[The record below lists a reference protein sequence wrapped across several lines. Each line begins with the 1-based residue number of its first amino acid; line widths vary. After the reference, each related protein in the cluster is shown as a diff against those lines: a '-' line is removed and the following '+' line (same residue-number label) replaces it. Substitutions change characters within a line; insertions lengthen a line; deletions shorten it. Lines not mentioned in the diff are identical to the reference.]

1 MGLGL
6 LRLGWFVTRG
16 RSSHGQGMSATWREG
31 TVLLAAVT
39 VTAEDG
45 AVERRVYTRLRAS
58 VVLYMETVGAHVE
71 GGGGGGGS
79 HWDIR
84 GCGAHRPGTM
94 WGPVGR
100 PLWSR
105 LEASGTPG
113 FSDYKWTIQGSVSL
127 TSIHSSLHTKT
138 RNTHTLSL

>member
-1 MGLGL
+1 
-6 LRLGWFVTRG
+6 
-16 RSSHGQGMSATWREG
+16 MSATWREG
-31 TVLLAAVT
+31 TVSLAAVT

-94 WGPVGR
+94 WGPVRG

-105 LEASGTPG
+105 LEASG
-113 FSDYKWTIQGSVSL
+113 L
-127 TSIHSSLHTKT
+127 L
-138 RNTHTLSL
+138 RL